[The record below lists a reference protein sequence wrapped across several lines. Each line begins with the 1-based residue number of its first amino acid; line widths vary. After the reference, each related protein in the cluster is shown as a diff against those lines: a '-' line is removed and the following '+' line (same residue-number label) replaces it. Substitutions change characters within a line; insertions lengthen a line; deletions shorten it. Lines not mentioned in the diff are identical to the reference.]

1 VPALASAA
9 NPGSVPNPI
18 AMMLPK
24 GLSYFTAKE
33 LGGYAAS
40 ASTPAGDFFAPWPK
54 TQRNFTII
62 HRDR

>member
-1 VPALASAA
+1 
-9 NPGSVPNPI
+9 
-18 AMMLPK
+18 MMLPK